1 MYAAV
6 GLWNGFFLIIYSL
19 FGFSKLMKWCTRS
32 TEEIFAIFIVIAFIS
47 DAGKDLARNLG
58 KYYHTPACEEL
69 TLNQPLDEASTNSTI
84 TNSTLVSAV
93 SDVCRRD
100 TSLLFVLLMLGTRM
114 YRSDYRLSLFF
125 SIC

>member
-47 DAGKDLARNLG
+47 DAGKDLARNLN
-58 KYYHTPACEEL
+58 KYFHTTACEEL
-69 TLNQPLDEASTNSTI
+69 TLGQPLDEALTNSTT

-100 TSLLFVLLMLGTRM
+100 TSLLFILLMLGTRM
-114 YRSDYRLSLFF
+114 YRLDHSLLLY
-125 SIC
+125 SAIC